1 MDNKNGTVGGQKE
14 DHDFSS
20 GKDFLNK
27 GDKKKKPLRR
37 EKDAIRKIT
46 RECMKDWRGIDF
58 DEDEI

>member
-1 MDNKNGTVGGQKE
+1 MDNNKGMVGGQKE

-20 GKDFLNK
+20 GKGFLNK
-27 GDKKKKPLRR
+27 EAKKKKPIRR

-58 DEDEI
+58 DEHEI